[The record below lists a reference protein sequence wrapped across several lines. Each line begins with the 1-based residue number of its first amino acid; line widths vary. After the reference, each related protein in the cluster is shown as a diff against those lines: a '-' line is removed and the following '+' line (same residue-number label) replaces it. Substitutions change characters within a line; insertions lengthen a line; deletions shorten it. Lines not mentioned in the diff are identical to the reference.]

1 MQTTPSPLA
10 QQGLA
15 LARLL
20 QGMGR
25 LASLRQ
31 CLSAAAYLMV
41 SQWRSSAA
49 SGSGGSSGSSG
60 VEEGAHFVLCAA
72 DTRGVLRVF
81 EQPLVGSDA
90 LPRRLLPCW

>member
-1 MQTTPSPLA
+1 
-10 QQGLA
+10 
-15 LARLL
+15 
-20 QGMGR
+20 MGR

-31 CLSAAAYLMV
+31 CISAASYLMV
-41 SQWRSSAA
+41 SQWGSSAA
-49 SGSGGSSGSSG
+49 SVSSGSSGSGSG